1 MDDGEEAEPTG
12 LPGPAA
18 RPVLDGL
25 RLTLFEALSSKRPV
39 LGQMYLGAL
48 AALDRGDP
56 ESLAQGAHSMRVLLE
71 KLPTYVEGIPQER
84 RSPSLTE
91 AARNLAT
98 SFNQAKDTSGCWTDD
113 DWRGEIDASLRKLLR
128 NGLPSFLAVAAA
140 MKPPRRTER
149 AELLRRVD
157 DGPLPMPAVVEELRI
172 AEWEVYS
179 GFFQGVS
186 HHTRETSTEEVANMM
201 RRCEQFLLD
210 RLVPRTF
217 ENRAAIAAII
227 AEVEHG
233 K

>member
-1 MDDGEEAEPTG
+1 MDDGDEAEPTG

-56 ESLAQGAHSMRVLLE
+56 ESLAQSAHSMRELLE

-113 DWRGEIDASLRKLLR
+113 DWRGEIDA
-128 NGLPSFLAVAAA
+128 
-140 MKPPRRTER
+140 
-149 AELLRRVD
+149 
-157 DGPLPMPAVVEELRI
+157 
-172 AEWEVYS
+172 YS

>member
-1 MDDGEEAEPTG
+1 MDDGDEAEPTG

-56 ESLAQGAHSMRVLLE
+56 ESLAQSAHSMRELLE

-128 NGLPSFLAVAAA
+128 KGLPSFLAVAAA
-140 MKPPRRTER
+140 MKPPRRTTAR
-149 AELLRRVD
+149 
-157 DGPLPMPAVVEELRI
+157 
-172 AEWEVYS
+172 
-179 GFFQGVS
+179 F
-186 HHTRETSTEEVANMM
+186 
-201 RRCEQFLLD
+201 RCQRSSKNSESPNGRCTADSFKVFPITHVRHPPK
-210 RLVPRTF
+210 RLQT
-217 ENRAAIAAII
+217 
-227 AEVEHG
+227 
-233 K
+233 